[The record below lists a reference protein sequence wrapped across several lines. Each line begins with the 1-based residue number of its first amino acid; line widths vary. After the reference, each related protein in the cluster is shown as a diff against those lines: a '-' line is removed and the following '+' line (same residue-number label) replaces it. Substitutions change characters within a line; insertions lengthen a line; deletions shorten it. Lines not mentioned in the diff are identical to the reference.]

1 MDEDVNSRVGLWKH
15 SNTNLTFFS
24 IQHQST
30 PVYLPLLSQLVGACR
45 VLSGN
50 EARDPVE
57 VLLERIG
64 TEFSARWAEQ
74 MSSY

>member
-1 MDEDVNSRVGLWKH
+1 MDKDVDSRVGFWKD
-15 SNTNLTFFS
+15 SNMNLTFFS
-24 IQHQST
+24 IRHQST
-30 PVYLPLLSQLVGACR
+30 PVYLPLLSQLVGAYR

-50 EARDPVE
+50 ETRDSVE

-64 TEFSARWAEQ
+64 TEFSALWAGK